1 MRDSFD
7 HKKSD
12 IITYRIV
19 IVTLDSHNAR
29 PCERALLNMVPD
41 FEGLHIDIFA
51 AAEWDEDPEAFN
63 AVRESIA
70 QADIIVINLLF
81 LEHHV
86 KRLLPEIQLRRDS
99 CDAIVGMISD
109 AELVKQT
116 KMGALDMLSP
126 QSNVMSL
133 LKKLRGSSKPSSESG
148 EKKMRMLR
156 RLPKILKFIPGKSQ
170 DLRAWFLA
178 MQYWLGGTDENIE
191 SMLRFLIS
199 RYSSVEGWR
208 GHKIELPKEY
218 PDVGLYHPNSDGKI
232 FTSIEDLP
240 KLENPAGT
248 IGILLMRSYVLS
260 GDTAHYD
267 AVIKRFTEENIQ
279 VIPAFSGGLDARP
292 AIEKYF
298 KNSEKPVIGGL
309 LSLTGFS
316 LVGGP
321 AYNDSEAAISLLKE
335 INLPFVS
342 AHPLEFQT
350 LSQWS
355 GSSGGLGPIETTML
369 VALPELDGAIN
380 PTVFAG
386 RHGNSGQQR
395 AMAPCVERINILVE
409 RCKKLIFL
417 KKKSPRD
424 KKIAIIIFGFPPNA
438 GAAGTAA
445 YLNVFGSLYQTMLQM
460 KLEGYDIEV
469 PSSVEELRDQVL
481 NGNSSK
487 FGQEANV
494 AFRVDADW
502 IVKNTPWLEE
512 IEDQWG
518 AAPGRVQSDGSSI
531 FILGKNFGNVFVGL
545 QPSFG
550 YEGDPMR
557 LLFEKGFAPTHA
569 FSTFYQW
576 LKNEYK
582 ADAVLHFGMHGA
594 LEFMPGKQVG
604 LSGKDWPDRLI
615 GHLPNIYLYACNNP
629 SEASLAKRRSNAV
642 TVTHLTPPVT
652 AAGLYKGLQELKDS
666 LVRWREMLEEDDARP
681 ELEVLIREQA
691 EILDFSETDID
702 ALWLKLLETEEAL
715 VPEGLHVLG
724 EELSDRQCKSYVDAI
739 DGLGLEERDR
749 LFVALKKQ
757 SEIPALMDAL
767 AGQYI
772 PPVPGGDI
780 VRSTDILPTGRN
792 IHAFDPFR
800 MPTIFACR
808 QGEIQ
813 AELLLKTHKKTPQTV
828 ALVLWG
834 SDNIKSDG
842 QQIAQALALI
852 GAKPRFDSFGRLSGA
867 DLIPLEKL
875 GRPRIDVVMTLSGI
889 FRDLLPLQTKMLAE
903 AAYKAA
909 MADEDPLQNF
919 VRANVL
925 DYMAKTNSDIETAA
939 LRIFSNAEGA
949 YGSNVNQLVDSS
961 SFDEEDELAD
971 AYEAR
976 KSFAYGR
983 DGKPSQNQKL
993 LRNVLAKVELAY
1005 QNLESVELGITTVDH
1020 YFDTLGGISKAVSRA
1035 RKGQKI
1041 DVYISDHTRG
1051 NGKVR
1056 TLSDQVSLE
1065 TRSRSLNPKF
1075 YESLLDHGAEGV
1087 RQLEAQVTNT
1097 LGWSATT
1104 GKVEPWVY
1112 QRISETFVLD
1122 EEMRNR
1128 ISELNPTA
1136 SSRMA
1141 NRLLEAND
1149 RSYWNPDPETI
1160 AALQDAADTLE
1171 DRMEGVA
1178 AQ

>member
-1 MRDSFD
+1 
-7 HKKSD
+7 
-12 IITYRIV
+12 
-19 IVTLDSHNAR
+19 
-29 PCERALLNMVPD
+29 
-41 FEGLHIDIFA
+41 
-51 AAEWDEDPEAFN
+51 
-63 AVRESIA
+63 
-70 QADIIVINLLF
+70 
-81 LEHHV
+81 
-86 KRLLPEIQLRRDS
+86 
-99 CDAIVGMISD
+99 
-109 AELVKQT
+109 
-116 KMGALDMLSP
+116 
-126 QSNVMSL
+126 
-133 LKKLRGSSKPSSESG
+133 
-148 EKKMRMLR
+148 
-156 RLPKILKFIPGKSQ
+156 
-170 DLRAWFLA
+170 
-178 MQYWLGGTDENIE
+178 
-191 SMLRFLIS
+191 
-199 RYSSVEGWR
+199 
-208 GHKIELPKEY
+208 
-218 PDVGLYHPNSDGKI
+218 
-232 FTSIEDLP
+232 
-240 KLENPAGT
+240 
-248 IGILLMRSYVLS
+248 
-260 GDTAHYD
+260 
-267 AVIKRFTEENIQ
+267 
-279 VIPAFSGGLDARP
+279 
-292 AIEKYF
+292 
-298 KNSEKPVIGGL
+298 
-309 LSLTGFS
+309 
-316 LVGGP
+316 
-321 AYNDSEAAISLLKE
+321 
-335 INLPFVS
+335 
-342 AHPLEFQT
+342 
-350 LSQWS
+350 
-355 GSSGGLGPIETTML
+355 
-369 VALPELDGAIN
+369 
-380 PTVFAG
+380 
-386 RHGNSGQQR
+386 
-395 AMAPCVERINILVE
+395 
-409 RCKKLIFL
+409 
-417 KKKSPRD
+417 
-424 KKIAIIIFGFPPNA
+424 
-438 GAAGTAA
+438 
-445 YLNVFGSLYQTMLQM
+445 
-460 KLEGYDIEV
+460 
-469 PSSVEELRDQVL
+469 
-481 NGNSSK
+481 
-487 FGQEANV
+487 
-494 AFRVDADW
+494 
-502 IVKNTPWLEE
+502 
-512 IEDQWG
+512 
-518 AAPGRVQSDGSSI
+518 
-531 FILGKNFGNVFVGL
+531 
-545 QPSFG
+545 
-550 YEGDPMR
+550 
-557 LLFEKGFAPTHA
+557 
-569 FSTFYQW
+569 
-576 LKNEYK
+576 
-582 ADAVLHFGMHGA
+582 MHGA

-604 LSGKDWPDRLI
+604 LSGEDWPDRLI
-615 GHLPNIYLYACNNP
+615 GNLPNIYLYACNNP

-642 TVTHLTPPVT
+642 TITHLTPPVI

-666 LVRWREMLEEDDARP
+666 LVRWREMLEEDTARP
-681 ELEVLIREQA
+681 ELAALIQEQA
-691 EILDFSETDID
+691 ETLDFSETDID

-724 EELSDRQCKSYVDAI
+724 EELSDHQCQSYVDAI
-739 DGLGLEERDR
+739 DGLGSEEQNR
-749 LFVALKKQ
+749 LFKALKKQ

-767 AGQYI
+767 AGKYI

-800 MPTIFACR
+800 MPTVFACR

-813 AELLLKTHKKTPQTV
+813 AELLLKTHKTTPQTV

-852 GAKPRFDSFGRLSGA
+852 GATPRFDSFGRLSGA
-867 DLIPLEKL
+867 NLIPLEEL

-909 MADEDPLQNF
+909 IADEDPSQNF

-925 DYMAKTNSDIETAA
+925 DYMARTNSDIETAA

-993 LRNVLAKVELAY
+993 LKNVLSKVELAY

-1035 RKGQKI
+1035 REGQAI

-1056 TLSDQVSLE
+1056 TLADQVSLE

-1128 ISELNPTA
+1128 ISDLNPTA

-1171 DRMEGVA
+1171 DRMEGIA